1 MATITAEE
9 LRAMGETQ
17 TLEFKRSLSLTREG
31 FESLCAMVNS
41 NEARGVVT
49 FGVEPDGTIVGLGDT
64 NLDSAQQS
72 LANHATQKFDPR
84 LQPTIQ
90 AFQCE
95 GLPVLVMSA
104 VRARGTPYHEYDGR
118 AFIRVG
124 SVTRQLQLTEKQQL
138 SLSRNRDTHN
148 GPWRCD
154 KCGAFAGMVSSVA
167 MTAAGPRKVYTHSC
181 GGEWWP
187 AT

>member
-1 MATITAEE
+1 MATITAQD
-9 LRAMGETQ
+9 LRALGETQ
-17 TLEFKRSLSLTREG
+17 TLEFKRSLSLMREG

-41 NEARGVVT
+41 DAARGIVV

-72 LANHATQKFDPR
+72 LANHATQKIDPPIP
-84 LQPTIQ
+84 PTVQ

-95 GLPVLVMSA
+95 GKPVLIMSA
-104 VRARGTPYHEYDGR
+104 ARLRGTPYHEYDGR
-118 AFIRVG
+118 AFMRVG

-167 MTAAGPRKVYTHSC
+167 ITESGPKKVYSHSC